1 MQGAEDVAGHDVVE
15 VGVHI
20 EARASDVVEGGDD
33 AEKSAEDNGEEAAR
47 RRHHGVEPEWGE
59 GRTAGAQHCILLV
72 HYIHSISGIKE
83 AGITAVCKV
92 F

>member
-47 RRHHGVEPEWGE
+47 RRHHGVEPERGE
-59 GRTAGAQHCILLV
+59 GRPAGAQHCILSESSIFLAR
-72 HYIHSISGIKE
+72 HSG
-83 AGITAVCKV
+83 
-92 F
+92 